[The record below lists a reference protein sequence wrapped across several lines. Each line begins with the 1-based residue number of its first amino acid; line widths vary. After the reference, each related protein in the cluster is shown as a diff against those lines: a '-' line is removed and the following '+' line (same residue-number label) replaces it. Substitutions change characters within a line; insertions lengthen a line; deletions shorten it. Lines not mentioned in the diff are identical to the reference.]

1 MGRVAGGVVGTV
13 FVLISS
19 TAGAAAQ
26 VPTGTIIG
34 VVADASKSVLPGVTV
49 TVVSTALPG
58 GPVTSTTDERDTE
71 HELRHV
77 QLFQRD
83 LRAADFVGPAAAIV
97 SGSTPEFL
105 TGRLRPDRCSF
116 PGAPPVQ
123 LDPTRLPR
131 RAEWPR

>member
-1 MGRVAGGVVGTV
+1 
-13 FVLISS
+13 
-19 TAGAAAQ
+19 
-26 VPTGTIIG
+26 
-34 VVADASKSVLPGVTV
+34 
-49 TVVSTALPG
+49 
-58 GPVTSTTDERDTE
+58 
-71 HELRHV
+71 
-77 QLFQRD
+77 
-83 LRAADFVGPAAAIV
+83 VGPAAAIV